1 MIIDNKKD
9 EAFRLI
15 NSISINNEAQLQII
29 NYNQLLAYVYFNEYE
44 QAKTLYENMEFSNFL
59 FDSESALALVQY
71 FQKTHAYQ
79 IETIPGIKD
88 MIAKYK

>member
-1 MIIDNKKD
+1 
-9 EAFRLI
+9 
-15 NSISINNEAQLQII
+15 
-29 NYNQLLAYVYFNEYE
+29 
-44 QAKTLYENMEFSNFL
+44 
-59 FDSESALALVQY
+59 VQY